1 MITTTTFHVDSDNIE
16 FVADLSKKRELSKI
30 INFLLR
36 AYREDKGYV
45 NATDKVRELEALL
58 KKKEMQYEAIKKESQ
73 EKGQDGK

>member
-58 KKKEMQYEAIKKESQ
+58 KKKEMQYEALKKEGQ
-73 EKGQDGK
+73 EKGQGGK